1 MKNVTLLSYKDW
13 ELLKESVLI
22 LEDSNLPIKDRIQN
36 AISNLKNLPNNLKKQ
51 AIIPIIA
58 LASSFGIDKEV
69 KAEISMTDPLA
80 KEIIEKEFD
89 VVPYGYNLSL
99 SKKSNDYLSSILK
112 SKYGKK
118 TQQHIQDSEEGVKKI
133 FNDWKTTGIHIQVTQ
148 NMYDAIVMVAAR
160 KGIDFLRLSD
170 FIKEVKNGRHKQA
183 SRNLQK
189 FGNSKE
195 IALFTSYLKNEFSAK
210 ESGLSIEVPKGY
222 SVHGIDV
229 SKYQGKINW
238 EKVKEMNTKKGIN
251 IDFVFIK
258 ATRGAKTI
266 DPKFYTNWQQADNH
280 DIARGAYHYFSP
292 GVSGAEQAR
301 NFIKTVELKRT
312 DLPPVLDYE
321 EKASIKEVKIWLKIV
336 EKHYGI
342 KPIIYTG
349 SSFYKDNLGK
359 DFDRYTLWISHGPFE
374 AHRDLNIP
382 GPAVSRKWSFWQF
395 SDKAKIEGIK
405 GDVDF
410 NVFSGKLSDLKKLT
424 IGYQKELDPAEK
436 KVFDEAIK
444 DRSSIK
450 SSRNI
455 ENKKAKQKVKTNKPK
470 LLYTPKKIQK
480 R

>member
-1 MKNVTLLSYKDW
+1 MKNLTLLSYNDW
-13 ELLKESVLI
+13 ELVKESVLI
-22 LEDSNLPIKDRIQN
+22 LEDSSLPIKDRIQK

-58 LASSFGIDKEV
+58 LASSFGMSKEV
-69 KAEISMTDPLA
+69 KAEISMADPVA
-80 KEIIEKEFD
+80 KEIIEKELD
-89 VVPYGYNLSL
+89 VLPYGYNLTL
-99 SKKSNDYLSSILK
+99 SKKSNDYLSSVLK

-133 FNDWKTTGIHIQVTQ
+133 FNDWRTTGIHIQVTQ

-160 KGIDFLRLSD
+160 KGVEFLRLSD
-170 FIKEVKNGRHKQA
+170 FIQEVKKGRHKQA
-183 SRNLQK
+183 SRDLQK

-195 IALFTSYLKNEFSAK
+195 IALFTSYLKNEYSAR

-229 SKYQGKINW
+229 SKYQGNINW

-266 DPKFYTNWQQADNH
+266 DPKFYTNWKEADNH

-301 NFIKTVELKRT
+301 NFIKTVKLKGT

-321 EKASIKEVKIWLKIV
+321 EKASIREVKIWLKIV

-424 IGYQKELDPAEK
+424 IGYQKKLDPAEK
-436 KVFDEAIK
+436 KVLDEAIK

-470 LLYTPKKIQK
+470 LLYTPKKIQ
-480 R
+480 RR